1 MTMDVADRVRIEP
14 AAENDSEELAL
25 ISKRAFET
33 DVDVG
38 APDLGGPPGYDSPE
52 FQSWAMGVMEYN
64 RIKLDD
70 DLVGGLIANTRAG
83 DHGVMERIF
92 VDPER
97 HRMGIGTRA
106 MELLLGL
113 HPEVR
118 VWTLGTP
125 EWNTR
130 TKGFYEGLGFVQVGW
145 DLGDEAWR
153 GRWYQ
158 RVMGDEPYEFKPI
171 GGLRDGMSGV
181 TVEGEVLEKGTAR
194 SVKSKRRRW
203 ETLTV
208 ANAGLGDAS
217 GRVVLVLWNEQ
228 IRKVKV
234 GDRLRIENGYVSSY
248 MGVTQLNVGR
258 SGRLI
263 DLI

>member
-1 MTMDVADRVRIEP
+1 MDVAERVRIEP
-14 AAENDSEELAL
+14 AEEEDSEELAR

-38 APDLGGPPGYDSPE
+38 APNLGGPPGYDSPE
-52 FQSWAMGVMEYN
+52 FQSWAMGVMEYHN
-64 RIKLDD
+64 IRLDD
-70 DLVGGLIANTRAG
+70 ELVGGIIADTRGG

-97 HRMGIGTRA
+97 HRRGIGGRA
-106 MELLLGL
+106 AELLLGL

-118 VWTLGTP
+118 IWTLGTP
-125 EWNTR
+125 EWNVR
-130 TKGFYEGLGFVQVGW
+130 TKEFYEGLGFVQVGW
-145 DLGDEAWR
+145 ELGDEAWR

-158 RVMGDEPYEFKPI
+158 RLMGDETYEFRPI

-181 TVEGEVLEKGTAR
+181 TVEGEVLEKGDAR
-194 SVKSKRRRW
+194 SVRSKRRRW

-208 ANAGLGDAS
+208 ANVGFGDAS

-248 MGVTQLNVGR
+248 LGVTQLNVGR

-263 DLI
+263 TLI